1 MSFYS
6 EILFV
11 VVFIMIFW
19 LRQKIIH
26 MYNKEFFWQLT
37 FYVSISSLL
46 GAKLIHVMHHS
57 FYYSINPREIF
68 SGSGYSILGAILF
81 GIITLFFLSIIYKA
95 NFDHL
100 ADKIFLALPLAQ
112 GFGRLANVINEELL
126 PHATYEMF
134 FNFLNFG
141 VLLILNKYIKKDGLI
156 TSVYFL
162 NYGIFRL
169 IIEFD
174 KGDLMKVLSII
185 SFVFAIY
192 GISKLVKIIFRL

>member
-6 EILFV
+6 IILFL

-37 FYVSISSLL
+37 FFISISSLL
-46 GAKLIHVMHHS
+46 GAKLIHVLHNS
-57 FYYSINPREIF
+57 YYYSIIPSEIF
-68 SGSGYSILGAILF
+68 SGNGFSILGAILF
-81 GIITLFFLSIIYKA
+81 GIVTLFFLSIIYKA
-95 NFDHL
+95 NFNHL

-112 GFGRLANVINEELL
+112 SFGRIANIINDELM
-126 PHATYEMF
+126 PHAMYEMVFNF
-134 FNFLNFG
+134 FNFG
-141 VLLILNKYIKKDGLI
+141 ILYFLYKYVKKDGLI
-156 TSVYFL
+156 TAVYFL

-174 KGDLMKVLSII
+174 KGDLFKVLSII
-185 SFVFAIY
+185 SFAFAIY
-192 GISKLVKIIFRL
+192 GVSKLIKVIFKL